1 MLWLLATVI
10 SIKCSKPET
19 SDGYSSN
26 RAAQRR
32 HFSILRFV
40 NDLKSAETV
49 LDCRFHDKDASGSA
63 LLETNLSG
71 SRWRGEM

>member
-1 MLWLLATVI
+1 M
-10 SIKCSKPET
+10 
-19 SDGYSSN
+19 
-26 RAAQRR
+26 
-32 HFSILRFV
+32 
-40 NDLKSAETV
+40 AEKEYAEKEYV